1 MELQDEENGGKR
13 GAMEEQLIK
22 GVWTLATIA
31 IGFIAFYLKKTDKKV
46 DETEKQVAE
55 VKQCYVTRAELEK
68 VEATLSKKIEAQN
81 STIMTKLEKIED
93 KISNVSKENI
103 SKSDFVTTIARIDD
117 KMDKV
122 LDLIMEIGK
131 K

>member
-13 GAMEEQLIK
+13 GAMEEQLVK

-46 DETEKQVAE
+46 DETEKQIAE

-122 LDLIMEIGK
+122 LDIIMEMGK

>member
-46 DETEKQVAE
+46 DETEKQIAE

>member
-1 MELQDEENGGKR
+1 
-13 GAMEEQLIK
+13 MEEQLVK

-46 DETEKQVAE
+46 DETEKQIAE